1 MRKLDN
7 RTYII
12 LLVIS
17 TIFWFLFNKNI
28 QVHLNVI
35 LNGLLLIYIK
45 EYNKAI
51 KFIITYLIMILLAS
65 FFANKIALMYIILNT
80 LARSIPLVMIV
91 TCIIA
96 GNTSELMLS
105 LQKIKISKSIIVMI
119 CIMIRFFPVLSKESV
134 YIRNGMKA
142 RGVFSGWKDYVKNPF
157 LAYECFIMPLIIR
170 CIKLSDELGVT
181 AELRGLNANK
191 NRTCIYEIYFGLRD
205 ILAIVV
211 YGTAIALI
219 YFGV

>member
-35 LNGLLLIYIK
+35 LNGLPLIYIK

>member
-157 LAYECFIMPLIIR
+157 LAYECFIVPLIIR
-170 CIKLSDELGVT
+170 CIKLSGELGVT

>member
-157 LAYECFIMPLIIR
+157 LAYECFIMPLII
-170 CIKLSDELGVT
+170 
-181 AELRGLNANK
+181 
-191 NRTCIYEIYFGLRD
+191 
-205 ILAIVV
+205 
-211 YGTAIALI
+211 
-219 YFGV
+219 

>member
-157 LAYECFIMPLIIR
+157 LAYECFIVPLIIR